1 MDAIREFLVQ
11 CRLGQRLDVL
21 LPHLQGLGV
30 EGLEDLLDVE
40 REDLKGAG
48 EPGGTGEGEIY
59 PKEGFRLGYFD
70 STRAGRF
77 DQIISS

>member
-1 MDAIREFLVQ
+1 MDAVSVREFLVQ

-48 EPGGTGEGEIY
+48 EPQGVGTLIC
-59 PKEGFRLGYFD
+59 
-70 STRAGRF
+70 TVVTA
-77 DQIISS
+77 